1 MNIDNSISV
10 EKIKKV
16 LTPKIIA
23 IALLVALVVST
34 VFYITLENNDKNE
47 IHIWYITEDNYDS
60 ILSENL
66 RAVEEYIAERGFD
79 KLLVTKRHPDD
90 RYFDAAMSTSAYY
103 NCDIFIMREEMV
115 KSYAEAEMFLTL
127 TNHCFDGSDLLYFE
141 NNAIGVLIDEN
152 YYLLINSKTEV
163 DVQIIYDIFE
173 ILIN

>member
-1 MNIDNSISV
+1 MNIDNRISLG
-10 EKIKKV
+10 KIKKV
-16 LTPKIIA
+16 LTPKIVVM
-23 IALLVALVVST
+23 ALLITLVVST

-47 IHIWYITEDNYDS
+47 INIWYISEDNYDS
-60 ILSENL
+60 LLSENL
-66 RAVEEYIAERGFD
+66 RAVEEYIAECGFD

-115 KSYAEAEMFLTL
+115 EGYAEAGMFLTL
-127 TNHCFDGSDLLYFE
+127 TNHGFNESDLLYFE

-163 DVQIIYDIFE
+163 DLQIIYDILE

>member
-47 IHIWYITEDNYDS
+47 IHIWYITEESYDS
-60 ILSENL
+60 FLSENMKS
-66 RAVEEYIAERGFD
+66 VEKYIAECGFD
-79 KLLVTKRHPDD
+79 KVLVTKRHPDD

-103 NCDIFIMREEMV
+103 NCDIFIMQKGTV
-115 KSYAEAEMFLTL
+115 NSYAEAEMFLTL
-127 TNHCFDGSDLLYFE
+127 TNHCFDESDLLYFE

>member
-1 MNIDNSISV
+1 MNIDNRISLG
-10 EKIKKV
+10 KIKKV
-16 LTPKIIA
+16 LTPKIVA
-23 IALLVALVVST
+23 MALLITLVVST
-34 VFYITLENNDKNE
+34 VFYITLENIDKNE
-47 IHIWYITEDNYDS
+47 INIWYISEDNYDS
-60 ILSENL
+60 LLSENL
-66 RAVEEYIAERGFD
+66 RAVEEYIAECGFD

-115 KSYAEAEMFLTL
+115 ESYAEAGMFLTL
-127 TNHCFDGSDLLYFE
+127 TNHSFNESDLLYFE

-163 DVQIIYDIFE
+163 DLQIIYDILE